1 MNKQNVIRMICD
13 LADAKGAPGF
23 EGEVALKVQEL
34 SESLG
39 TVVQDKMNN
48 VYLDRKGNQHALDEP
63 FTPTD
68 PKRTIRVQLDA
79 HMDEVAF
86 MVQSILPN
94 GCLSFV
100 PLGGWVTSN
109 IPAHKVWIRTGSGQY
124 IKGLTTSKPPH
135 FMSAA
140 EKDSALSLDQIVIDV
155 GSSSAR
161 ETEELGIEIGAPIV
175 PAVQCEYDEKR
186 DLFLGKAFDCRS
198 GCAAILDT
206 LDTLKEEKLN
216 CDVYAGFSTQEEVGT
231 RGAQLT
237 ARRIKPDIAIV
248 FEGCP
253 ADDTFG
259 DPARSQ
265 TRLRKG
271 PMLRHLDA
279 RMVTHPGFQKFALD
293 LAVQAEIPVQRAVRT
308 GGSTNGAPIHLSNL
322 GVPCIV
328 IGLPVRY
335 IHTHYG
341 FASYADHHA
350 AVRLACEILKNLNR
364 ETFAGI

>member
-1 MNKQNVIRMICD
+1 MNKDKAIRMIRD
-13 LADAKGAPGF
+13 LSDTKGAPGF
-23 EGEVALKVQEL
+23 ETEVAQLVQKLAEP
-34 SESLG
+34 LG
-39 TVVQDKMNN
+39 TVIRDKMSN
-48 VYLDRKGNQHALDEP
+48 VYLERKGNQMKMDDP
-63 FTPTD
+63 FVPTD
-68 PKRTIRVQLDA
+68 PERPLRVQLDA

-86 MVQSILPN
+86 MVHSILPN

-109 IPAHKVWIRTGSGQY
+109 IPAHKVWIRSNTGEY

-140 EKDSALSLDQIVIDV
+140 EKDSALSIEQIVIDV

-161 ETEELGIEIGAPIV
+161 ETEELGIEIGAPVV
-175 PAVQCEYDEKR
+175 PDVVCEYDEER
-186 DLFLGKAFDCRS
+186 DLLLGKAFDCRS

-206 LDTLKEEKLN
+206 LDTLKDEKLE

-231 RGAQLT
+231 RGAQVT
-237 ARRIKPDIAIV
+237 AQRIKPDIAIV

-259 DPARSQ
+259 DPAKSQ
-265 TRLRKG
+265 TKLHKG

-279 RMVTHPGFQKFALD
+279 RMVTHPGFQQFALD
-293 LAVQAEIPVQRAVRT
+293 LAAKSEIPAQRAVRT

-328 IGLPVRY
+328 MGIPVRY

-341 FASYADHHA
+341 ISSYYDHHA
-350 AVRLACEILKNLNR
+350 AVRLASEILKNLSR
-364 ETFAGI
+364 ETFEKI